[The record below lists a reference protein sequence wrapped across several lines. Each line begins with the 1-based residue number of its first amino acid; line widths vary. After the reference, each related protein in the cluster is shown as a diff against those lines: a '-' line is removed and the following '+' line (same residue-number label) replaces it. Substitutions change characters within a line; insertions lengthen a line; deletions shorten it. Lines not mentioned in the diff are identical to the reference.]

1 MSEDD
6 VIIRATGVKKKYNTG
21 RVVVEALR
29 DVDLEVRRGEMV
41 AVMGPSGSGKT
52 TLLNTLSGLDEIDEG
67 VIETAG
73 FGTLIGYGLAST
85 FAYNLY
91 LQVAADQGLAFLP
104 PWITLIGIGVAIFV
118 TTLLTA
124 CLHALQSAKVVIAE
138 ALRYQG

>member
-1 MSEDD
+1 MSRERLGGMKTGGVMSEDD
-6 VIIRATGVKKKYNTG
+6 VIIRATGVKKKLNTG

-73 FGTLIGYGLAST
+73 VGTLIGYGLALTLSQKRYVIRDSSWVGPT
-85 FAYNLY
+85 TR
-91 LQVAADQGLAFLP
+91 LA
-104 PWITLIGIGVAIFV
+104 
-118 TTLLTA
+118 
-124 CLHALQSAKVVIAE
+124 
-138 ALRYQG
+138 